1 MKEGDRNTSFFYR
14 MANSHRRGNHITMM
28 KINDVWVTEEVEMRQ
43 GIVVAFKNLLSDI
56 GEWRASLDRLSF

>member
-1 MKEGDRNTSFFYR
+1 MKEGDRNTGFFHS

-43 GIVVAFKNLLSDI
+43 GIVDAFKNLLLDT
-56 GEWRASLDRLSF
+56 GEWRASLDGLSF